1 MSTTTV
7 VYFPPPDDWRE
18 RTTFIKKV
26 SDNVRQR
33 LRKEKHLRKDKRL
46 GFEAIFD
53 DEVKNVIFGLEEDRA
68 FLKSMVGKWVNPY
81 SRTKLEATGQIWLI
95 ELEIFWAQADE
106 ADGRT
111 LAPNKQ
117 PDLFP

>member
-1 MSTTTV
+1 MTGTV

-18 RTTFIKKV
+18 RTAFIKKV

-33 LRKEKHLRKDKRL
+33 LRREKHLRKDKRL
-46 GFEAIFD
+46 GFDVIFD
-53 DEVKNVIFGLEEDRA
+53 DETKNILFELEEDRA
-68 FLKSMVGKWVNPY
+68 FLKSVVGKWVNPY

-106 ADGRT
+106 ADGRKP
-111 LAPNKQ
+111 APQKQ
-117 PDLFP
+117 LNLL